1 MINRYIHKIEIF
13 KEVIQLGK
21 DKKKKKKSVGMEDI
35 IEAAIQEG
43 MKKGIEEGLKQ
54 GMKDGVPEG
63 LQQEILEGLK
73 EEGFY
78 LEEDKESEKK
88 DE

>member
-1 MINRYIHKIEIF
+1 
-13 KEVIQLGK
+13 LGK
-21 DKKKKKKSVGMEDI
+21 EKKKKRSERAVEKIMENIDFDAI
-35 IEAAIQEG
+35 IEAGIQEG
-43 MKKGIEEGLKQ
+43 MKKGIEEGLKK

>member
-1 MINRYIHKIEIF
+1 M
-13 KEVIQLGK
+13 GK
-21 DKKKKKKSVGMEDI
+21 DKKKRKKSYGMEDI
-35 IEAAIQEG
+35 LEAAIQEG

-63 LQQEILEGLK
+63 LQQEILEDLK
-73 EEGFY
+73 KEGFH
-78 LEEDKESEKK
+78 LEDDKESEKK